1 MIQQD
6 EPVNS
11 PPAEGAGVTNSDQ
24 QEFKDYAPT
33 DQVSQQ
39 NAADALDYSVRND
52 HEEEPRIAIEMLED
66 YGEHVKLAEM
76 ISRLHTSSSPDEA
89 RDTSNILRQR
99 DWLLDGSMKGVSLRG
114 ADLRSVDFS
123 AALLVDA
130 NLDECNLS
138 FADLSDAD
146 LENAS
151 LREAN
156 FEGAVLEGV
165 NFAGADLTN
174 ANLKMANCAAADF
187 HDAEVTMEQL
197 AQAARLEDAIL
208 PDGTQWDKE
217 P

>member
-1 MIQQD
+1 MTQQD
-6 EPVNS
+6 LPVDS
-11 PPAEGAGVTNSDQ
+11 PPSEGDGVTNFDQ

-39 NAADALDYSVRND
+39 NAADALDYSVRD
-52 HEEEPRIAIEMLED
+52 GHEEEPRIAIEMLED
-66 YGEHVKLAEM
+66 YAERVELAEM
-76 ISRLHTSSSPDEA
+76 IRMLHTSSSPDEA
-89 RDTSNILRQR
+89 RDTSDMLRER

-114 ADLRSVDFS
+114 ADLRGVDFS
-123 AALLVDA
+123 AALLMDVD
-130 NLDECNLS
+130 LDECNLS

-151 LREAN
+151 LRDAN
-156 FEGAVLEGV
+156 LEGATLEGV
-165 NFAGADLTN
+165 NFSGVDLTN
-174 ANLKMANCAAADF
+174 ANFKMANCAAADF

-197 AQAARLEDAIL
+197 VQAARLEDAIL